1 MVFDCFDHS
10 TGRPVVI
17 SKLRKKACLS
27 AKVLLHFAIQRTL
40 RSIPSK
46 YPIMGSKDYEGD
58 SDLESTFRIIERA
71 SGDFE
76 LTY

>member
-27 AKVLLHFAIQRTL
+27 AKVLLHFAIQR
-40 RSIPSK
+40 K
-46 YPIMGSKDYEGD
+46 GVGD
-58 SDLESTFRIIERA
+58 EADEVAHTAFHP
-71 SGDFE
+71 
-76 LTY
+76 